1 MKKIPT
7 LYTKNSKGRYQEY
20 KIPDLDISKTFY
32 RKINGK
38 YEPVSMLSYSPL
50 EEGVWV
56 VTRESST
63 IEHIRGTYLR
73 ECFHLDKAADIER
86 FPLSKMGHI
95 KKVAERI
102 IDELRLGNTDTR
114 ARQITNLSIW
124 LSGLSINTMRRFNYG
139 RFTYWRRSRVKGS

>member
-1 MKKIPT
+1 MKKIPK

-38 YEPVSMLSYSPL
+38 YEPTNMLLYDSL

-56 VTRESST
+56 VTRQSST
-63 IEHIRGTYLR
+63 VNIIRADYLR
-73 ECFHLDKAADIER
+73 ESFHLDKAADIER

-95 KKVAERI
+95 KKVTERI
-102 IDELRLGNTDTR
+102 INELRLGNTDTR
-114 ARQITNLSIW
+114 VTTNNELIK
-124 LSGLSINTMRRFNYG
+124 LVVGLVYKYNEE
-139 RFTYWRRSRVKGS
+139 V

>member
-38 YEPVSMLSYSPL
+38 YEPTNMLLYDSI

-56 VTRESST
+56 VTRQSST
-63 IEHIRGTYLR
+63 TNIIRADYLR
-73 ECFHLDKAADIER
+73 ESFHLDKAADIER

-102 IDELRLGNTDTR
+102 IGELRLGNTDTR
-114 ARQITNLSIW
+114 VMTNNELVK
-124 LSGLSINTMRRFNYG
+124 LVVGLVYKYNEE
-139 RFTYWRRSRVKGS
+139 V

>member
-1 MKKIPT
+1 MKKIPK

-38 YEPVSMLSYSPL
+38 YEPTNMLLYDSI

-56 VTRESST
+56 VTRQSST
-63 IEHIRGTYLR
+63 FNIIRADYLR
-73 ECFHLDKAADIER
+73 ESFHLDKAADIER

-102 IDELRLGNTDTR
+102 IDEMRLCNTDTR
-114 ARQITNLSIW
+114 VMTNNEIVKLVV
-124 LSGLSINTMRRFNYG
+124 GLVYKYNEE
-139 RFTYWRRSRVKGS
+139 V

>member
-1 MKKIPT
+1 MKKIPQ
-7 LYTKNSKGRYQEY
+7 LYVKNSKGRYQEY

-38 YEPVSMLSYSPL
+38 YQPTNMLLYDSI

-56 VTRESST
+56 VTRQSSIT
-63 IEHIRGTYLR
+63 NIIRADYLR
-73 ECFHLDKAADIER
+73 ERFNLDKASDIER

-102 IDELRLGNTDTR
+102 IDELRLGNTDNR
-114 ARQITNLSIW
+114 VMTNHELVN
-124 LSGLSINTMRRFNYG
+124 LVVGLVYKYNEE
-139 RFTYWRRSRVKGS
+139 V

>member
-1 MKKIPT
+1 MKKIPK

-38 YEPVSMLSYSPL
+38 YEPTNMLLYDSI

-56 VTRESST
+56 VTRQSST
-63 IEHIRGTYLR
+63 TNIIRADYLR

-102 IDELRLGNTDTR
+102 INELRLGNTDER
-114 ARQITNLSIW
+114 VMTNNELVK
-124 LSGLSINTMRRFNYG
+124 LVVGLVYKYNEE
-139 RFTYWRRSRVKGS
+139 V

>member
-38 YEPVSMLSYSPL
+38 YEPTNMLLYDSI

-56 VTRESST
+56 VTRQSSIT
-63 IEHIRGTYLR
+63 NIIRADYLR

-102 IDELRLGNTDTR
+102 IDELRLSNTDTR
-114 ARQITNLSIW
+114 VMTNNELVK
-124 LSGLSINTMRRFNYG
+124 LVVGLVYKYNEE
-139 RFTYWRRSRVKGS
+139 V

>member
-1 MKKIPT
+1 MKKIPK

-38 YEPVSMLSYSPL
+38 YEPTNMLLYDSI

-56 VTRESST
+56 VTRQSST
-63 IEHIRGTYLR
+63 VNIIRADYLR
-73 ECFHLDKAADIER
+73 ESFHLDKASDIER

-95 KKVAERI
+95 KKVTERI
-102 IDELRLGNTDTR
+102 INELRLCNTDTR
-114 ARQITNLSIW
+114 VMTNNELIK
-124 LSGLSINTMRRFNYG
+124 LVVGLVYKYNEE
-139 RFTYWRRSRVKGS
+139 V

>member
-1 MKKIPT
+1 MKKIPK

-38 YEPVSMLSYSPL
+38 YEPTNMLLYDSI

-56 VTRESST
+56 VTRQSST
-63 IEHIRGTYLR
+63 VNIIRADYLR
-73 ECFHLDKAADIER
+73 ESFHLDKDADIER

-95 KKVAERI
+95 KKVSERI

-114 ARQITNLSIW
+114 VMTNHELVN
-124 LSGLSINTMRRFNYG
+124 LVVGLVYKYNEE
-139 RFTYWRRSRVKGS
+139 V

>member
-1 MKKIPT
+1 MKKIPK

-38 YEPVSMLSYSPL
+38 YEPTNMLLYDSI

-56 VTRESST
+56 VTRQSST
-63 IEHIRGTYLR
+63 VNIIRADYLR
-73 ECFHLDKAADIER
+73 ESFHIDKAADIEH

-102 IDELRLGNTDTR
+102 IDELRIGNTDNR
-114 ARQITNLSIW
+114 VMTNHELVN
-124 LSGLSINTMRRFNYG
+124 LVVGLVYKYNDE
-139 RFTYWRRSRVKGS
+139 V

>member
-20 KIPDLDISKTFY
+20 KIPDLDISKTLY

-56 VTRESST
+56 VIRGSST
-63 IEHIRGTYLR
+63 IENIRGTYLR

-102 IDELRLGNTDTR
+102 IDDLRLGNTDNR
-114 ARQITNLSIW
+114 VMTNHELVN
-124 LSGLSINTMRRFNYG
+124 LVVGLVYKYNED
-139 RFTYWRRSRVKGS
+139 V

>member
-1 MKKIPT
+1 MKKIPK

-38 YEPVSMLSYSPL
+38 YEPTNMLLYDSI

-56 VTRESST
+56 VTRQSST
-63 IEHIRGTYLR
+63 VNIIRADYLR
-73 ECFHLDKAADIER
+73 ESFHLDKAADIER

-95 KKVAERI
+95 KKVSERI
-102 IDELRLGNTDTR
+102 IDELRLGNTDIR
-114 ARQITNLSIW
+114 VMTNNELVK
-124 LSGLSINTMRRFNYG
+124 LVVGLVYKYNDE
-139 RFTYWRRSRVKGS
+139 V

>member
-1 MKKIPT
+1 MKKIPK

-38 YEPVSMLSYSPL
+38 YEPTNMLLYDSI

-56 VTRESST
+56 VTRQSST
-63 IEHIRGTYLR
+63 VNIIRADYLR
-73 ECFHLDKAADIER
+73 ESFHLDKAADIER

-95 KKVAERI
+95 KKVTERI
-102 IDELRLGNTDTR
+102 INELRLGNTDVR
-114 ARQITNLSIW
+114 VMTNNELVK
-124 LSGLSINTMRRFNYG
+124 LVVGLVYKYNEE
-139 RFTYWRRSRVKGS
+139 V

>member
-1 MKKIPT
+1 MKKIPK
-7 LYTKNSKGRYQEY
+7 LYTKNSKGRYHEY

-38 YEPVSMLSYSPL
+38 YEPTNMLLYDSI

-56 VTRESST
+56 VTRQSST
-63 IEHIRGTYLR
+63 VNIIRADYLR
-73 ECFHLDKAADIER
+73 ESFHLDKAADIER

-102 IDELRLGNTDTR
+102 IGELRLGNTDTR
-114 ARQITNLSIW
+114 VMTNNEIVKLVV
-124 LSGLSINTMRRFNYG
+124 GLVYKYNEE
-139 RFTYWRRSRVKGS
+139 V

>member
-38 YEPVSMLSYSPL
+38 YEPTNMLLYDSI

-56 VTRESST
+56 VTRQSSIT
-63 IEHIRGTYLR
+63 NIIRAAYLR
-73 ECFHLDKAADIER
+73 ESFHLDKAADIER

-102 IDELRLGNTDTR
+102 IDELRLCNTDTR
-114 ARQITNLSIW
+114 VMTNHELVNLIV
-124 LSGLSINTMRRFNYG
+124 GLVYKYNEE
-139 RFTYWRRSRVKGS
+139 V

>member
-1 MKKIPT
+1 MKKIPK

-38 YEPVSMLSYSPL
+38 YEPTNMLLYDSL

-56 VTRESST
+56 VTRQSST
-63 IEHIRGTYLR
+63 VNIIRADYLR
-73 ECFHLDKAADIER
+73 ESFHLDKAADIER

-95 KKVAERI
+95 KKVTERI
-102 IDELRLGNTDTR
+102 INELRLGNTDVR
-114 ARQITNLSIW
+114 VMTNNEHVKLVV
-124 LSGLSINTMRRFNYG
+124 GLVYKYNEE
-139 RFTYWRRSRVKGS
+139 V

>member
-38 YEPVSMLSYSPL
+38 YEPTDMLLYDSI

-56 VTRESST
+56 VTRQSST
-63 IEHIRGTYLR
+63 VNIIRADYLR
-73 ECFHLDKAADIER
+73 ESFHLDKAADIER

-95 KKVAERI
+95 KKVSERI
-102 IDELRLGNTDTR
+102 IDELRLGNIDTR
-114 ARQITNLSIW
+114 VMTNNELIK
-124 LSGLSINTMRRFNYG
+124 LVVGLVYKYNEE
-139 RFTYWRRSRVKGS
+139 V

>member
-1 MKKIPT
+1 MKKIPQ

-38 YEPVSMLSYSPL
+38 YEPTNMLLYDSI

-56 VTRESST
+56 VTRQSST
-63 IEHIRGTYLR
+63 VNIIRADYLR
-73 ECFHLDKAADIER
+73 ESFHLDKAADIER

-102 IDELRLGNTDTR
+102 IGELRLGNTDTR
-114 ARQITNLSIW
+114 VMTNNELVK
-124 LSGLSINTMRRFNYG
+124 LVVGLVYKYNEE
-139 RFTYWRRSRVKGS
+139 V

>member
-1 MKKIPT
+1 MKKIPQ

-38 YEPVSMLSYSPL
+38 YEPTNMLLYDSI

-56 VTRESST
+56 VTRQSST
-63 IEHIRGTYLR
+63 VNIIRADYLR
-73 ECFHLDKAADIER
+73 ESFHLDKAADIER

-95 KKVAERI
+95 KKVTERI
-102 IDELRLGNTDTR
+102 INELRLGNTDVRVMTD
-114 ARQITNLSIW
+114 NELVK
-124 LSGLSINTMRRFNYG
+124 LVVGLVYKYNEE
-139 RFTYWRRSRVKGS
+139 V

>member
-1 MKKIPT
+1 MKKIPK

-20 KIPDLDISKTFY
+20 KIPDIDISNTFY

-56 VTRESST
+56 VTKRPS
-63 IEHIRGTYLR
+63 IYDVIRGNYLR
-73 ECFHLDKAADIER
+73 ESFHLDKASDIER

-114 ARQITNLSIW
+114 VMTNHELVN
-124 LSGLSINTMRRFNYG
+124 LVVGLVYKYNEE
-139 RFTYWRRSRVKGS
+139 V

>member
-1 MKKIPT
+1 MKKIPK
-7 LYTKNSKGRYQEY
+7 LYTKNSKNRYQEY

-38 YEPVSMLSYSPL
+38 YEPTNMLLYDSI

-56 VTRESST
+56 VTRQSST
-63 IEHIRGTYLR
+63 VNIIRADYLR
-73 ECFHLDKAADIER
+73 ESFHLDKAADIER

-102 IDELRLGNTDTR
+102 IGELRLGNTDTR
-114 ARQITNLSIW
+114 VMTNNELVK
-124 LSGLSINTMRRFNYG
+124 LVVGLVYKYNEE
-139 RFTYWRRSRVKGS
+139 V

>member
-1 MKKIPT
+1 MKKIPK

-38 YEPVSMLSYSPL
+38 YEPTNMLLYDSL

-56 VTRESST
+56 VTRQSST
-63 IEHIRGTYLR
+63 VNIIRADYLR
-73 ECFHLDKAADIER
+73 ESFHLDKAADIER

-95 KKVAERI
+95 KKVTERI
-102 IDELRLGNTDTR
+102 INELRLGNTDTR
-114 ARQITNLSIW
+114 AMTNHELVN
-124 LSGLSINTMRRFNYG
+124 LVVGLVYKYNEE
-139 RFTYWRRSRVKGS
+139 V